1 MAVERAG
8 RVREPERAGALEDAG
23 RPEAAGEEHELD
35 IGAEV
40 DDVEGERGGAGADA
54 AGARRAALLARR
66 VLAAQ
71 VARVAR
77 QVLGLRNHVDGP
89 RQITQAEMA
98 RNLVSGLRWAVSWP
112 KKP

>member
-8 RVREPERAGALEDAG
+8 GVGEPERAGPLEDAR

-40 DDVEGERGGAGADA
+40 DDVEGDGGGAGADA
-54 AGARRAALLARR
+54 AGARRVALLACRG
-66 VLAAQ
+66 LAAQ

-77 QVLGLRNHVDGP
+77 QVLGLRNFLFLIFFIQYCNNNCSKFFFG
-89 RQITQAEMA
+89 
-98 RNLVSGLRWAVSWP
+98 N
-112 KKP
+112 

>member
-8 RVREPERAGALEDAG
+8 RVREPERAGAIEDAG

-54 AGARRAALLARR
+54 AGARRAAALLARR

-71 VARVAR
+71 VAGVGR
-77 QVLGLRNHVDGP
+77 QVLGLRNHV
-89 RQITQAEMA
+89 
-98 RNLVSGLRWAVSWP
+98 WASV
-112 KKP
+112 K